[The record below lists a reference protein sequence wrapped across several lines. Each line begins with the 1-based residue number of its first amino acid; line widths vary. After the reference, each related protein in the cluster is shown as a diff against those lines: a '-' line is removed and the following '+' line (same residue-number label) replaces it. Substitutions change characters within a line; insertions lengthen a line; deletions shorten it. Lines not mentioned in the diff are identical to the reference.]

1 MTGAVCLRELGKDE
15 EALKSIDKAVELEP
29 DNEEFLFTRA
39 ELLKRI
45 GILRG
50 QKNAI
55 AAAVRT
61 FNRVLEINPNNA
73 DAWNGLGVCMK
84 EQGKDEISRQYY
96 ERAQDLVRWGKAR
109 TKDAEPRYD
118 CLIRTSRFFLSPAV
132 IFP

>member
-1 MTGAVCLRELGKDE
+1 
-15 EALKSIDKAVELEP
+15 LKSIDKAVELEP

-45 GILRG
+45 GILRE

-61 FNRVLEINPNNA
+61 FNRVVEINPNNA

-84 EQGKDEISRQYY
+84 EQGKDEISRHYY
-96 ERAQDLVRWGKAR
+96 ERARDLVRWGKAR
-109 TKDAEPRYD
+109 RKKRNLDT
-118 CLIRTSRFFLSPAV
+118 IV
-132 IFP
+132 